1 MEHSLCVLQEHLS
14 DIIIS
19 SNARDIAEHHGM
31 TAPIL
36 LHSTYHMLYDI
47 SHVTDVAISTH
58 RQFCD
63 MSLMFSSIN
72 KDGCMNKDTVVW
84 HVTDVA
90 ISSQRQ
96 LCDISLKYKMK

>member
-31 TAPIL
+31 TAPTL

-47 SHVTDVAISTH
+47 SL
-58 RQFCD
+58 
-63 MSLMFSSIN
+63 SLMLLYQHTDSF
-72 KDGCMNKDTVVW
+72 
-84 HVTDVA
+84 VT
-90 ISSQRQ
+90 
-96 LCDISLKYKMK
+96 CP

>member
-36 LHSTYHMLYDI
+36 LRSTYHMLCYI

-72 KDGCMNKDTVVW
+72 KDGCMNKDTVV
-84 HVTDVA
+84 
-90 ISSQRQ
+90 
-96 LCDISLKYKMK
+96 